1 MKAHALRPVLRATQ
15 AAFLAAMMLGA
26 PRAMAQEDA
35 VVQAKNLFNA
45 GAKAYERAQ
54 YQAAIQAFEE
64 AYRLSPRPGIRFSIA
79 QAERRQ
85 YYVDKQPE
93 HVRKALL
100 LYQAYLAEVPQGGRR
115 SDVVQA
121 LAELEPIAA
130 RLDAAEAGAV
140 APPAP
145 EAPAPVKRKT
155 QLMISAL
162 AEGAVLWMD
171 GGEMKDLPFI
181 EEVTPGKHRIKV
193 SAPGYFDDER
203 EVVTLEGAVVALDV
217 AMKERP
223 ARLEVSTDARADL
236 SIDGR
241 TVGQAPLVQPVE
253 VPSGKHLLTIT
264 RDGRKPFSR
273 EIELRRGQMLHLDIP
288 LDRTPQRYVAYAFL
302 GTGIAGMVAGGVFA
316 GLALYKQGVA
326 ADIHDSAK
334 DTKNLPSS
342 ERTRYNDALEQR
354 DRWRQIGAITATSGV
369 IMGGAGVLLY
379 LMDNPS
385 VPAPGRLEPEPKAP
399 SPLPRYSD
407 PSLEVSVVPSVGPG
421 MGGAL
426 VVGRF

>member
-1 MKAHALRPVLRATQ
+1 MLRATQ